1 MAKVVTIPWNEG
13 MGSIT
18 ATYEGSGNG
27 PITLTSEANTGIDRA
42 QEITVTT
49 DNGLAS
55 EKVLVS
61 QEGLRQPFG
70 LMGGGV
76 FRLANGG
83 RFGVLRGQP
92 NMPTKPTMGVSIVTQ
107 EGFFIPYGEWADN
120 GTPIGVCVKDDRIG
134 AIILDLEQKN
144 VKWTDSSVNISGIPM
159 STSESALID
168 YMDGLQYTALMLGKN
183 PSDTYAAGYATSR
196 KITINSV
203 EYIGYV
209 ASLAEWSV
217 LMEYDDAIASAFTAI
232 GEGFI
237 GTSTSRNFWTSVQN
251 NSSKA
256 WRFAF
261 NANGGFTRFSSYSK
275 ISYSYVKAV
284 YKYE

>member
-70 LMGGGV
+70 LSGGGV

-83 RFGVLRGQP
+83 RFGVL
-92 NMPTKPTMGVSIVTQ
+92 KGVEKALVYISNSTLIS
-107 EGFFIPYGEWADN
+107 N
-120 GTPIGVCVKDDRIG
+120 GT
-134 AIILDLEQKN
+134 LL
-144 VKWTDSSVNISGIPM
+144 
-159 STSESALID
+159 
-168 YMDGLQYTALMLGKN
+168 
-183 PSDTYAAGYATSR
+183 
-196 KITINSV
+196 
-203 EYIGYV
+203 
-209 ASLAEWSV
+209 
-217 LMEYDDAIASAFTAI
+217 
-232 GEGFI
+232 
-237 GTSTSRNFWTSVQN
+237 RNF
-251 NSSKA
+251 
-256 WRFAF
+256 
-261 NANGGFTRFSSYSK
+261 
-275 ISYSYVKAV
+275 
-284 YKYE
+284 